1 MNLRPTITF
10 VVLILIVCFSAY
22 ALYNGADIGDY
33 DVVPVKDLIK
43 YGLDLRGGVYVV
55 LEAKAS
61 DGQRVTDDM
70 MDRAVATIRRRVDAL
85 GVSEPL
91 IARQGND
98 SIRVELPDI
107 TDTQRA
113 IDVIGKT
120 AQLKFVGPD
129 GQVVLTGDQVKNA
142 EAVYQQSSA
151 GYNEAVVSLELNS
164 EGAKSFERVTA
175 EIMDIP
181 DDPRAYQPE
190 RAISIVLDEEVISAP
205 EVQAKIVDGR
215 AVITGMAN
223 LEDAAD
229 LATLIKAG
237 ALPVDLE
244 AVEVRAVGPT
254 LGANS
259 LALSIKAG
267 GIGIL
272 LVMLFMLL
280 YYRIPGLVADI
291 ALTIYIII
299 VLLVLVS
306 IKATLT
312 LPGIAGLILSIGM
325 AVDANVIIFERVKE
339 ELHIGKSLRTAINSG
354 FSRAFAAILDSNIT
368 TLIAAAVLFYFGSG
382 PIKGFAVTLSV
393 GILASMFTAIIV
405 TRMLLRL
412 MVSMNLFKDP
422 RMYAAAGS
430 KERYFKIVE
439 KNRIWFGISAI
450 VIAIG
455 LVMAFATGL
464 NLGIDF
470 TGGTLIEID
479 LGKSF
484 TAQEIREIT
493 DRFDTDAAITYV
505 GEDRTQVQIKTK
517 LDLTEAQRGELFNSF
532 KEKYD
537 LKPEALLSEQN
548 VGPTIG
554 DQLKRQALLSVVL
567 AGLGILLYITFRF
580 EFRFGVAAVVALL
593 HDVLVVLA
601 IFAVF
606 KIPINSSF
614 IAAMLTIVGYSINAT
629 IVIFDRVRENR
640 ALMKKKSLA
649 ELVNVS
655 VSQTMARSINT
666 SLTTLITITMVYILG
681 VEAIKEF
688 ALPLIAGL
696 IAGAY
701 SSMFIAG
708 PLWALWKSS
717 SK

>member
-10 VVLILIVCFSAY
+10 VVILLIIGFSAY
-22 ALYNGADIGDY
+22 ALSYGADIGDY

-55 LEAKAS
+55 LEANAA

-142 EAVYQQSSA
+142 EAVYQQSST

-164 EGAKSFERVTA
+164 EGAKSFEKVTA

-215 AVITGMAN
+215 AVITGMAD

-291 ALTIYIII
+291 ALAVYIII

-325 AVDANVIIFERVKE
+325 AVDANVIIFERLKE

-354 FSRAFAAILDSNIT
+354 FSRAFTAILDSNIT

-405 TRMLLRL
+405 TKMLLRL

-422 RMYAAAGS
+422 KMYAAAGS
-430 KERYFKIVE
+430 KERHFKIVE
-439 KNRIWFGISAI
+439 KNRIWFGISAA

-455 LVMAFATGL
+455 LVMAVTTGL

-484 TAQEIREIT
+484 TAQEIMEIT

-567 AGLGILLYITFRF
+567 AGLGILIYITFRF
-580 EFRFGVAAVVALL
+580 EFRFGVAAVIAFL

-606 KIPINSSF
+606 KLPINSSF
-614 IAAMLTIVGYSINAT
+614 IAAILTIVGYSINAT

-640 ALMKKKSLA
+640 ALMKKMSLA

-666 SLTTLITITMVYILG
+666 SLTTLITISMVYIMG
-681 VEAIKEF
+681 VESIKEF
-688 ALPLIAGL
+688 ALPIIAGL

-701 SSMFIAG
+701 SSMFVAG
-708 PLWALWKSS
+708 PLWAIWKSS